1 MDGSFAVA
9 AGILLL
15 VLLVLINAA
24 FVAAEFAFVAVRR
37 TRVEQLAREGK
48 GGARVLLRSLGSI
61 DNTIAATQLGIT
73 LAGLALGAL
82 GEPALARV
90 IEPPVTAALG
100 SFAGETVT
108 SVVSVIVAFTVVTFA
123 VIVFGELAPKSIALA
138 RAERVALMLA
148 LPVQVFALIFRPVV
162 FVMNQT
168 GRAVVKP
175 LGLQGKGHEDSETL
189 DAEELDLVIQAS
201 ARAGLLSNS
210 ELLIAR
216 RALEFSAIQANQIM
230 IPRTEVV
237 AIDITSTLEEVLA
250 LAAKT
255 GHTRYPVFE
264 EDMDHISGILDV
276 KALIS
281 LVQRGS
287 TDWRRQVRPA
297 VAVPESV
304 SVEVA
309 VAAMRGRQTQIAVLV
324 DEHGGTSG
332 ILTADEVLYRLL
344 GRWLGGN
351 RPGAEAVRSLSSGN
365 LMLSGLALITD
376 VEDATGAELSD
387 DDYETVGGF
396 LMAKLGRMP
405 RTHDEII
412 VPGFRFRIL
421 GMDGRRVDR
430 VLVVREKG
438 TPPMQQIEQ

>member
-1 MDGSFAVA
+1 MDGSL
-9 AGILLL
+9 GIALGLIGLALL
-15 VLLVLINAA
+15 VLMNAA

-37 TRVEQLAREGK
+37 TRVDQLAREGK
-48 GGARVLLRSLGSI
+48 SGARVLLRSLGSI

-82 GEPALARV
+82 GEPALARI
-90 IEPPVTAALG
+90 IEPPVTAVLG
-100 SFAGETVT
+100 PFAGDAITR
-108 SVVSVIVAFTVVTFA
+108 VVSVVFAFTVVTFA

-138 RAERVALMLA
+138 RPEKVALTLA
-148 LPVQVFALIFRPVV
+148 FPVQIFALIFRPVV
-162 FVMNQT
+162 WVMNAAGQ
-168 GRAVVKP
+168 AIIKP
-175 LGLQGKGHEDSETL
+175 LGLNSGISREGGETL

-237 AIDITSTLEEVLA
+237 AIDVTSSLDDVLA
-250 LAAKT
+250 MAAKT

-264 EDMDHISGILDV
+264 EDIDHISGILDV
-276 KALIS
+276 KSLIG
-281 LVQRGS
+281 LVQRGG
-287 TDWRRQVRPA
+287 TEWRRLVRPA

-365 LMLSGLALITD
+365 LMLSGLALISD

-387 DDYETVGGF
+387 DNYETVGGF

-405 RTHDEII
+405 RTHDEVQ

-430 VLVVREKG
+430 VLVLREKDG
-438 TPPMQQIEQ
+438 MPPPPPA

>member
-1 MDGSFAVA
+1 MDGSL
-9 AGILLL
+9 GIAIGLLIL
-15 VLLVLINAA
+15 VLLVLMNAT

-37 TRVEQLAREGK
+37 TRVEQLAKEGH
-48 GGARVLLRSLGSI
+48 GAARLLLRTLKSI
-61 DNTIAATQLGIT
+61 DNTIAGTQLGIT

-82 GEPALARV
+82 GEPALAGIV
-90 IEPPVTAALG
+90 EPPVTAILG
-100 SFAGETVT
+100 QVAGEIIT
-108 SVVSVIVAFTVVTFA
+108 SVVSIIVAFAVVTFA
-123 VIVFGELAPKSIALA
+123 VIVFGELAPKRIALA
-138 RAERVALMLA
+138 RPERTALLLA
-148 LPVQVFALIFRPVV
+148 LPVQIFATIFRPVV
-162 FVMNQT
+162 WTMNRAGQ
-168 GRAVVKP
+168 AVVKP
-175 LGLQGKGHEDSETL
+175 FGLQTAGAEGGESL

-237 AIDITSTLEEVLA
+237 AIESSSTLAEVLA
-250 LAAKT
+250 LTVKA
-255 GHTRYPVFE
+255 GHTRYPVYE
-264 EDMDHISGILDV
+264 GDLDHISGILDV

-281 LVQRGS
+281 LLQRGA
-287 TDWRRQVRPA
+287 TDWRRLVRPA

-309 VAAMRGRQTQIAVLV
+309 VAAMRGRQSQIAILV

-344 GRWLGGN
+344 GRWLGGS
-351 RPGAEAVRSLSSGN
+351 RPGAESVRQLSSGN
-365 LMLSGLALITD
+365 LMLSGLALIAD
-376 VEDATGAELSD
+376 VEEATGAELSD

-396 LMAKLGRMP
+396 LMSRLGRIPKMG
-405 RTHDEII
+405 DE
-412 VPGFRFRIL
+412 VHLPGFRFRIL

-430 VLVVREKG
+430 VLVVREKDPESQASG
-438 TPPMQQIEQ
+438 GD